1 MLARSRGR
9 SRDSKPRWTAPPA
22 LEHLTTSAGDL
33 TSCSSIM
40 GIQAAIM
47 QILQL
52 LKLPCDTHDT
62 FALGICRKIDSR
74 ARVVESRY

>member
-1 MLARSRGR
+1 
-9 SRDSKPRWTAPPA
+9 
-22 LEHLTTSAGDL
+22 
-33 TSCSSIM
+33 M